1 MFIYFHYCII
11 EKKQKKL
18 LVPQKLHLAK
28 ISSIIQTLFT
38 YLHLQY
44 LGSAGSISMAVAI

>member
-11 EKKQKKL
+11 EKKKKL

-44 LGSAGSISMAVAI
+44 LGSAGSISTAVAI